1 MGSQYTRNIQAN
13 LNTDDIDA
21 TVTGAHALFTTD
33 TGNGR
38 FHPTQ
43 VVVETSNLDGNTL
56 VGLISVGTNS
66 PNYNN
71 IASGITLS
79 SVLNAMRIFNVEAG
93 TKAVDEGT
101 DVKVKVGIA
110 STANEHDIQ
119 VAVLGYYAG

>member
-13 LNTDDIDA
+13 LNTDNIDG
-21 TVTGAHALFTTD
+21 TQSGSSLLFTTD

-43 VVVETSNLDGNTL
+43 CVVETAELEGSTL
-56 VGLISVGTNS
+56 VGSLSVGTNS

-71 IASGITLS
+71 IASGIVFS
-79 SVLNAMRIFNVEAG
+79 STLNAMKIFDVEAG
-93 TKAVDEGT
+93 SKSIAEG
-101 DVKVKVGIA
+101 VEIHAKVGIT
-110 STANEHDIQ
+110 SSANVHELQ